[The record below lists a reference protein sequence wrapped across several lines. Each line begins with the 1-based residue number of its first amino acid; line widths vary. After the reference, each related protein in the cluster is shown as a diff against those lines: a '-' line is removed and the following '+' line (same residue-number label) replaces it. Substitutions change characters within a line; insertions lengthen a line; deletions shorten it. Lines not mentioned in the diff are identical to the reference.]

1 MYLQV
6 RKLKAT
12 AEQKQK
18 NGTEEMGSTDEDDL
32 QNGLDPHIL
41 DLQSKIHLSI
51 SITIS
56 LDLGWLVI
64 WSYMFSCDLKNVLF
78 FFYRRC

>member
-1 MYLQV
+1 MKCVCVCMQV

-18 NGTEEMGSTDEDDL
+18 NGTEETGSMDEDDL

-41 DLQSKIHLSI
+41 DLQSKIHFR
-51 SITIS
+51 S
-56 LDLGWLVI
+56 LP
-64 WSYMFSCDLKNVLF
+64 YLF
-78 FFYRRC
+78 